1 MGHVCGVWGGGGE
14 TSVNLRRF
22 VAFAKLAVSTALPLL
37 LLLLL
42 LLLPLSKMFESDIL
56 RLRADKSS
64 ASLADEV
71 EDLLKFKI
79 FLRQT
84 SFLPA
89 SC

>member
-42 LLLPLSKMFESDIL
+42 LLLLSKMFESDIL